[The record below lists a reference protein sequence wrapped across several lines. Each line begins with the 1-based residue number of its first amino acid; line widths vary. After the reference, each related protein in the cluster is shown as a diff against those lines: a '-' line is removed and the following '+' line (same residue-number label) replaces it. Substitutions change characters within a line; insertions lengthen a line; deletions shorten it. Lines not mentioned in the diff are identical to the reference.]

1 METEKKNIII
11 RVDADFHRE
20 LKTYLAK
27 NSMTFQDYVVELII
41 NDFAQ
46 KRKEQVDGTGRK

>member
-1 METEKKNIII
+1 METEKINIII

-27 NSMTFQDYVVELII
+27 NGTTFQDYVVDLIV
-41 NDFAQ
+41 NDFEQ
-46 KRKEQVDGTGRK
+46 KRKEQINGTGRK